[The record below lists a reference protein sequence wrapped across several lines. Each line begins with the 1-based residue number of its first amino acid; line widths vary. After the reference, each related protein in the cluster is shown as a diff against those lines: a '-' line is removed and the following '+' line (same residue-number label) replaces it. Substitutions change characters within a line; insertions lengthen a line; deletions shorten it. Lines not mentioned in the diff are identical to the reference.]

1 MDPQVQ
7 TSFIP
12 KKSLD
17 ISASRSGSSFGLLFL
32 IALFIFI
39 VSLVAA
45 GGSFAYTQYLNNAI
59 ASKSKSLALAEGA
72 YDPGT
77 IQDLLRMDN
86 RLNQSKTLLA
96 SHVAVSGIFALL
108 STQTLEQVSFSNFQY
123 TLGPNGTAHIT
134 MQGTADSFSTVALQ
148 SDQFGGNKLLKN
160 VVFSGITV
168 GTNGSVG
175 FSVSA
180 DVDSSVL
187 SYSNSLGAA
196 AAASASPT
204 GANLPQGSSGA
215 PAAAGAAPT
224 TSAPPSTTGA
234 TVPTP

>member
-17 ISASRSGSSFGLLFL
+17 ISASRSGGSIGLLFL
-32 IALFIFI
+32 IGLFIFI
-39 VSLVAA
+39 ASLVAA
-45 GGSFAYTQYLNNAI
+45 AGSFAYTKYLNNAI
-59 ASKSKSLALAEGA
+59 ASKSASLALAEGA
-72 YDPGT
+72 YDPGA

-86 RLNQSKTLLA
+86 RLNQSKTLLS

-108 STQTLEQVSFSNFQY
+108 ATQTLEQVSFSNFDY
-123 TLGPNGTAHIT
+123 SLDPDGTAKIT

-148 SDQFGGNKLLKN
+148 SDQLSGNKLLKN

-168 GTNGSVG
+168 DTTGTVG

-180 DVDSSVL
+180 DIDPSVI
-187 SYSNSLGAA
+187 SYSNSLGA
-196 AAASASPT
+196 STP
-204 GANLPQGSSGA
+204 
-215 PAAAGAAPT
+215 AAPT
-224 TSAPPSTTGA
+224 A
-234 TVPTP
+234 PTP